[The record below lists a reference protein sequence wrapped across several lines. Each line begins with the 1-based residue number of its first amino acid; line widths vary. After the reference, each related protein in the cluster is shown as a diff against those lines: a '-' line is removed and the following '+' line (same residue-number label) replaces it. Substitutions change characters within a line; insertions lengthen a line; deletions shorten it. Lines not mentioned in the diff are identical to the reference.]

1 MPFRLRVTSPVPV
14 PTAHPMT
21 LPRAVHVDSDL
32 IVRIRAGDEDA
43 FAELFRRY
51 YRSLCYYAARID
63 VTGTGGEEIVQ
74 EVLFRIWMTRD
85 RLMVTNTLSGYLYAA
100 VRNHALNQRARATTE
115 GRWRQAKTLEALHA
129 PVEVPSAEEEFR
141 AAEMAMAI
149 DDAIAQLPPRC
160 RQAFILR
167 RQHHMSYAEIARVMQ
182 ISPKTVEIQ
191 IGNALKRLREA
202 LADWM

>member
-1 MPFRLRVTSPVPV
+1 
-14 PTAHPMT
+14 MT
-21 LPRAVHVDSDL
+21 LPRAVHSDSDL
-32 IVRIRAGDEDA
+32 IVRVRAGDEDA

-51 YRSLCYYAARID
+51 YRGLCYYAARID

-74 EVLFRIWMTRD
+74 EVLLRIWVTRD

-100 VRNHALNQRARATTE
+100 VRNHALNQRERARTE
-115 GRWRQAKTLEALHA
+115 GRWRQAKTIEVMHA
-129 PVEVPSAEEEFR
+129 PVESPSAEDEYR
-141 AAEMAMAI
+141 ASEMAVAI

-167 RQHHMSYAEIARVMQ
+167 RQHHMSYAEIAREMK

>member
-1 MPFRLRVTSPVPV
+1 
-14 PTAHPMT
+14 MT
-21 LPRAVHVDSDL
+21 LPRAVHLDSDL

-43 FAELFRRY
+43 FAELFGRY
-51 YRSLCYYAARID
+51 YRALCYYAARID

-100 VRNHALNQRARATTE
+100 VRNHALNQRARAKTE
-115 GRWRQAKTLEALHA
+115 GRWRQAKTLEAIHS
-129 PVEVPSAEEEFR
+129 PVEAPNPEEEFR
-141 AAEMAMAI
+141 AAEMAVAI

-160 RQAFILR
+160 REAFVLR
-167 RQHHMSYAEIARVMQ
+167 RQQHMSYAEIARAMQ

-202 LADWM
+202 LADWL

>member
-1 MPFRLRVTSPVPV
+1 
-14 PTAHPMT
+14 MT
-21 LPRAVHVDSDL
+21 LPRAVHLDSDL

-51 YRSLCYYAARID
+51 YRALCYYAARID

-85 RLMVTNTLSGYLYAA
+85 RLMVSNTLSGYLYAA
-100 VRNHALNQRARATTE
+100 VRNHALNQRARAKTE
-115 GRWRQAKTLEALHA
+115 GRWRQAKTLEAIHS
-129 PVEVPSAEEEFR
+129 PVEAPSAEEEFR
-141 AAEMAMAI
+141 AAEMAVAI
-149 DDAIAQLPPRC
+149 DDAIAKLPPRC
-160 RQAFILR
+160 REAFILR